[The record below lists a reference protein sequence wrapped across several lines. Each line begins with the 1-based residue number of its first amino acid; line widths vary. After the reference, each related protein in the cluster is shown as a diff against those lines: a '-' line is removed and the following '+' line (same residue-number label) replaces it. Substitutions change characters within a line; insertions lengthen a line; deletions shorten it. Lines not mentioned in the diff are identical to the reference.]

1 MEDIYFE
8 IFEALPRQ
16 GPGDER
22 STKKAFQML
31 GELFKCPEIL
41 DVGCGTGAQT
51 LVLAELSSG
60 NITALDN
67 HAPFIDIL
75 KRKARQA
82 RLEKRI
88 HCVIEDMAVMNFRTE
103 SYDVIW
109 SEGAAYCMGFA
120 NALKSWKALLKPG
133 GYLVVSELVWFK
145 RETPQEIK
153 DYFAGAYP
161 DMKYYEG
168 IYPIIKLTGYEMIDY
183 FPLPSTSWWTDYYT
197 PAEKKLTEMRRE
209 YQSNKDAQSMFDS
222 FQLEIDMHRKYSE
235 HYGYG
240 FYIMRKI
247 AKPATQMNNF

>member
-31 GELFKCPEIL
+31 AELSECPEIL

-51 LVLAELSSG
+51 LVLARLSSG

-67 HAPFIDIL
+67 HAPFVDIL
-75 KRKARQA
+75 KRKARRA
-82 RLEKRI
+82 KLERKI
-88 HCVIEDMAVMNFRTE
+88 HCVVGDMAVMDFRTE

-109 SEGAAYCMGFA
+109 SEGAANIMGFA
-120 NALKSWKALLKPG
+120 AALKSWKALLKPQ

-240 FYIMRKI
+240 FYIMRK
-247 AKPATQMNNF
+247 